1 MWNHMQC
8 IHNSHRNWDESK
20 GIKRWAQRHIG
31 PYWPKMFINSVGL
44 LFIFLLA
51 WLRNAAK
58 IGGTDS
64 ALVFLFFHRIIRGW
78 LLRDSDETFWFE
90 GLTYFFDLSGGVF
103 FFLHAGQKQIWTDKE
118 LFKCVAASDNFYG
131 KLSFQK
137 YHKWE
142 FTINQDGTTWSDDYR
157 AGLIIWGKGGL
168 GGQGRVT
175 VGEKSSIWQKNIY
188 GWLICFN

>member
-20 GIKRWAQRHIG
+20 GMKRRAQRHIG

-44 LFIFLLA
+44 FIFLLA
-51 WLRNAAK
+51 WLCNAAK

-64 ALVFLFFHRIIRGW
+64 ALVFLFFHRLIRGW
-78 LLRDSDETFWFE
+78 LLRDSVETFLIWR
-90 GLTYFFDLSGGVF
+90 FDLFFRSLRGVF

-157 AGLIIWGKGGL
+157 AGLIIWGRGD
-168 GGQGRVT
+168 QGRVT